1 MRHWLR
7 RLGYLI
13 QQSRHDA
20 ELREEIETHRLLRL
34 ADLERRGVPPSAS
47 DDESRRAMGNILLAH
62 EDARET
68 WLGLWDSWTQDLRYG
83 IRALRRG
90 PGAAILIIATI
101 AVSIGMN
108 AAIFGVFQ
116 AILLRPLPYP
126 DAERLVWLAP
136 HDTRFHQD
144 TFASRG
150 DFNIWRERAKSFEA
164 MAAYGQVDVA
174 FAHREVSE
182 ERVTLISEDFWSM
195 TGAKPSLGRLFAPS
209 EQNAVVLSH
218 ETFER
223 RFGGNPSALGGA
235 VTLNGYPVTIV
246 GVLDRTYRVE
256 FPAMIGDRMAETDA
270 YIAMPAGAIQPGDW
284 DRSIPGGRPASPW
297 VRIVGKLRPH
307 VEVARARTELEGV
320 FEQLARDFPTP
331 LRAGYTL
338 TVGSL
343 QDKIVAPVA
352 MPLRVLLVAVALI
365 LLIATTNITNVLL
378 ARSLSRH
385 GELAIRLS
393 LGASWP
399 RIMRQLAVESV
410 LLAVIGCA
418 LGLAVARWALETL
431 VRSWPHAVPRLEEA
445 AIDGPVLVYAVAA
458 TLISTLLFGAGPV
471 FAIAKTNLARALKRE
486 DHAASA
492 TRRTTHVRGLLVG
505 VELAIATL
513 LLIGAGLML
522 KSVWGMTSGPPGFE
536 PERMLVTKV
545 SLSGARYADR
555 LPQEQYVAELLRR
568 LETLPGVTAAG
579 IDAGSLNTQV
589 NVGAARDSQASTETF
604 ATLRPVSLGFL
615 RALGVPLIRGTW
627 PAEHALSSDA
637 VESTGALLVNQRFA
651 ETVLAGQDPI
661 GLHVRGG
668 YVSGTIAGV
677 VADFKDWRLDAA
689 PLAQVYVPFK
699 RAAFLRSVRVLLRTA
714 ADPTVVAPAVRD
726 SIAQIDR
733 TQAVAEFAT
742 LDDVLGASIANRRFT
757 LNLLGLFAAVALFLA
772 LTGAYGVITHSVSQ
786 RQREIGIRIAL
797 GARSRDVVGLVLQHE
812 MAAAI
817 AGVMLGVL
825 TAFTLA
831 PLIADM
837 LYDVTPRDVPTYAV
851 VVVLLAAISL
861 LTGWSAA
868 ARAANV
874 DPVCALK
881 GGN

>member
-47 DDESRRAMGNILLAH
+47 DDESRRAMGNILLAQ

-68 WLGLWDSWTQDLRYG
+68 WLGLWDSCTQDLRYG

-150 DFNIWRERAKSFEA
+150 DFNVWRERAKSFEA

-174 FAHREVSE
+174 FAHRGVSE

-246 GVLDRTYRVE
+246 GVLDRSYRVE

-270 YIAMPAGAIQPGDW
+270 YMAMPAGAIQPGDW

-307 VEVARARTELEGV
+307 VEVAGARTELEGV

-352 MPLRVLLVAVALI
+352 MPLCK
-365 LLIATTNITNVLL
+365 
-378 ARSLSRH
+378 
-385 GELAIRLS
+385 AI
-393 LGASWP
+393 
-399 RIMRQLAVESV
+399 
-410 LLAVIGCA
+410 
-418 LGLAVARWALETL
+418 
-431 VRSWPHAVPRLEEA
+431 
-445 AIDGPVLVYAVAA
+445 
-458 TLISTLLFGAGPV
+458 
-471 FAIAKTNLARALKRE
+471 
-486 DHAASA
+486 
-492 TRRTTHVRGLLVG
+492 
-505 VELAIATL
+505 
-513 LLIGAGLML
+513 
-522 KSVWGMTSGPPGFE
+522 
-536 PERMLVTKV
+536 
-545 SLSGARYADR
+545 
-555 LPQEQYVAELLRR
+555 
-568 LETLPGVTAAG
+568 
-579 IDAGSLNTQV
+579 
-589 NVGAARDSQASTETF
+589 
-604 ATLRPVSLGFL
+604 
-615 RALGVPLIRGTW
+615 
-627 PAEHALSSDA
+627 
-637 VESTGALLVNQRFA
+637 
-651 ETVLAGQDPI
+651 
-661 GLHVRGG
+661 
-668 YVSGTIAGV
+668 
-677 VADFKDWRLDAA
+677 
-689 PLAQVYVPFK
+689 
-699 RAAFLRSVRVLLRTA
+699 
-714 ADPTVVAPAVRD
+714 
-726 SIAQIDR
+726 
-733 TQAVAEFAT
+733 
-742 LDDVLGASIANRRFT
+742 
-757 LNLLGLFAAVALFLA
+757 
-772 LTGAYGVITHSVSQ
+772 
-786 RQREIGIRIAL
+786 
-797 GARSRDVVGLVLQHE
+797 
-812 MAAAI
+812 
-817 AGVMLGVL
+817 
-825 TAFTLA
+825 
-831 PLIADM
+831 
-837 LYDVTPRDVPTYAV
+837 
-851 VVVLLAAISL
+851 
-861 LTGWSAA
+861 
-868 ARAANV
+868 
-874 DPVCALK
+874 
-881 GGN
+881 